1 MSPQALALVTSISYA
16 AALIC
21 SRRGLR
27 YSTPTMVTLVS
38 ILVQNVVLW
47 PATFLLTGIPPVSWI
62 SVGLF
67 GIVGISQL
75 GVRLLAYTGVLKIGA
90 SRSSALQSI
99 NPLISATIAIAV
111 LEESATPLT
120 IVGTLLVVTGVI
132 LVSWKAEQELLSF
145 RWWHLLLPVGAAIL
159 SGVNHPMR
167 RYALSLSNEPLFF
180 SAFMGFVT
188 LLAFAGYMTISSQKP
203 RLVWDR
209 RALWPFACTGI
220 FETFSIFL
228 IITALSIGPV
238 VVIAPIASTYPVWSL
253 IGAKLF
259 LRDVERIDLLAR
271 ISHDGI
277 ILRAASAE
285 NTFTSMIRG
294 GSALLSRRQTVNW
307 TPMAAIRLCTSQ
319 CPIRRRCYSL
329 VADSAD
335 NPQISAA

>member
-1 MSPQALALVTSISYA
+1 MSSQAHALVTSISYA

-27 YSTPTMVTLVS
+27 YSTPTTVTLIS

-99 NPLISATIAIAV
+99 NPLISATIAIVV
-111 LEESATPLT
+111 LKESATPLT

-188 LLAFAGYMTISSQKP
+188 LIAFLGYMTLSSREP

-259 LRDVERIDLLAR
+259 LRDVERI
-271 ISHDGI
+271 GI
-277 ILRAASAE
+277 KATVGILSVVAG
-285 NTFTSMIRG
+285 T
-294 GSALLSRRQTVNW
+294 
-307 TPMAAIRLCTSQ
+307 AAIYLGR
-319 CPIRRRCYSL
+319 
-329 VADSAD
+329 
-335 NPQISAA
+335 